1 MHYLDRRQ
9 FTFGVA
15 GSLGLVSS
23 TGSLLAKTPAA
34 KAPVAKLTA
43 KQYHNQPSSS
53 PLHKALVDLWTAV
66 RTDTDGALDVTVFP
80 QNNNIPGS
88 DPAALKQLQ
97 SGELEFYTLM
107 GGILSQAVPVMD
119 VQGLPWV
126 YTSSQQIHKLD
137 DGPLGRYL
145 DAECR
150 AKGIERL
157 RGGLFENGF
166 RQTNT
171 VDREIRTVA
180 DFADLKIRVPDGEMF
195 RDFFTTLGAKPVTL
209 NINKLYEALKTKD
222 VDGQENP
229 LVIAQTNKLYE
240 VTHHMAMTN
249 HMWSGF
255 NLLANKAFYD
265 KLPDNVKKSIAHR
278 LPPVVEA
285 ERKTTDDLNR
295 SLEKTLQDEGMS
307 FTRPDPKEL
316 KAKLDPAF
324 YTRWK
329 QRLGDKTWT
338 LLEAGVGKIG

>member
-1 MHYLDRRQ
+1 M
-9 FTFGVA
+9 GAA
-15 GSLGLVSS
+15 GALALGLS
-23 TGSLLAKTPAA
+23 TSSLLAETKAKKAKPANPI
-34 KAPVAKLTA
+34 KA
-43 KQYHNQPSSS
+43 KQYHNQPATS

-66 RTDTDGALDVTVFP
+66 RTDTNGALDVTVYP
-80 QNNNIPGS
+80 QNNGIAGS
-88 DPAALKQLQ
+88 DPAALKQLL

-107 GGILSQAVPVMD
+107 GGILAQAVPVMD
-119 VQGLPWV
+119 IQGLPWV
-126 YTSSQQIHKLD
+126 YTSSQQIYKLD
-137 DGPLGRYL
+137 AGPLGRYL
-145 DAECR
+145 DDECR

-157 RGGLFENGF
+157 HGGLFENGF

-171 VDREIRTVA
+171 VDREIRSVA

-209 NINKLYEALKTKD
+209 NINKLYDALKNKD

-255 NLLANKAFYD
+255 NLLSNKAFWD

-278 LPPVVEA
+278 LPPAVAA
-285 ERKTTDDLNR
+285 ERRTTDDLNR
-295 SLEKTLQDEGMS
+295 SLEKTLQNEGMS
-307 FTRPDPKEL
+307 FTHPDPKEL

-324 YTRWK
+324 YARWK
-329 QRLGDKTWT
+329 DRLGTKAWT
-338 LLEAGVGKIG
+338 LLEQGVGKIG